1 MSAGNLDEL
10 ANRLFEIGDE
20 KTREGG
26 IPEIRELLDELM
38 AQEKAGAPAQT
49 SRSRSHTSWWG
60 NYHEVSDRQ
69 DEMPLCLVVPHQDS
83 LDVIVSSLNFPHNL
97 GNLGLSQIASRALV
111 IDEATMTDLRLGELA
126 SAISQTRTQAGYRM
140 LEYALHFPARD
151 PAEIRNR
158 QEMFQELAYDSHLM
172 GGLRTHFEVMA
183 DNEAGFVEFVFP
195 LKTSPALRKDT
206 FLKDT
211 FLQARK
217 YLAEISAVAAKLK
230 TARSQQ
236 LVDISNNLDW
246 ILKNGTVKEL
256 YDTIVNHESIPI
268 SQLKPETWAHSL
280 NRATVE
286 ELAAYTPILAALEH
300 GQINYDFGDERFK
313 ISPRSPSDPVM
324 LNWPIRSLELNLNN
338 VREAYFPRNLIFNLY
353 YTAALV
359 EALCSLGG
367 LPGKLPK
374 TNFSFP
380 TFKEAAEYA
389 VDLRGAADPYL
400 LAKGVKVVPNDY
412 KFDDQTRGYII
423 TGPNSGGKT
432 VFGFTLAKLQVLA
445 QIGLPV
451 PADSVQMTIADRIRT
466 IRPTAHEDVG
476 EGRYLHLL
484 RRTKGVIETIT
495 SKSLV
500 SVDDFE
506 GTDPED
512 SRLQSLVILEA
523 LLKVGAGITMTTQD
537 RLVVTEMQQDQTG
550 AYKRIIPIKLDWE
563 ENPDGGIIY
572 TYKAVPGTG
581 GSIGGVIA
589 NSMGMD
595 RASLQILLENRRFR

>member
-1 MSAGNLDEL
+1 MSGGSNLDEL
-10 ANRLFEIGDE
+10 AEQIYAIGDQKTE
-20 KTREGG
+20 KKGV
-26 IPEIRELLDELM
+26 PEIRELLEEYM
-38 AQEKAGAPAQT
+38 GQQKAGAPAQT
-49 SRSRSHTSWWG
+49 SSSRSYSSWWG
-60 NYHEVSDRQ
+60 NYHKVSNRE
-69 DEMPLCLVVPHQDS
+69 DERPLCLVVPHQDS
-83 LDVIVSSLNFPHNL
+83 LDVIVSSLSFPHDL
-97 GNLGLSQIASRALV
+97 GNLGLRQIASGALV
-111 IDEATMTDLRLGELA
+111 IDEATMADLRLGELA

-140 LEYALHFPARD
+140 LEYALHFPTRD

-158 QEMFQELAYDSHLM
+158 QEMFRELAYDSLLI
-172 GGLRTHFEVMA
+172 GSLRTHFEVMA
-183 DNEAGFVEFVFP
+183 VNEAGFAEFVFP
-195 LKTSPALRKDT
+195 LKTSPELRKNV
-206 FLKDT
+206 
-211 FLQARK
+211 FLQARN

-230 TARSQQ
+230 TARSQR

-246 ILKNGTVKEL
+246 ILKNGAVKEL
-256 YDTIVNHESIPI
+256 YDTIVNQKSVPI

-300 GQINYDFGDERFK
+300 GQINYDFGDGQFK

-324 LNWPIRSLELNLNN
+324 LNWPIQSLRLDLNN

-367 LPGKLPK
+367 LPSKLPEA
-374 TNFSFP
+374 NLAFP

-412 KFDDQTRGYII
+412 KFDDQTRGYVI

-432 VFGFTLAKLQVLA
+432 VFGFTLAKLQALA

-451 PADSVQMTIADRIRT
+451 PADLAQMTITDRIRT

-495 SKSLV
+495 PKSLV

-512 SRLQSLVILEA
+512 SRLQSLVILEV

-537 RLVVTEMQQDQTG
+537 RLVVAEMQQDKTG
-550 AYKRIIPIKLDWE
+550 AYKRIIPMKLNWE
-563 ENPDGGIIY
+563 AAQDGGIVFCY
-572 TYKAVPGTG
+572 NAVPGVG
-581 GSIGGVIA
+581 GSIGGIVATSI
-589 NSMGMD
+589 GMD
-595 RASLQILLENRRFR
+595 KASLRILLENRGFA